1 MAQPKAASAAA
12 QLSLAASA
20 CIAGTIDVYCSIEN
34 ASFIGG
40 GAGDGGGGGG
50 GGDGG
55 DRAPGEGD
63 ERAGVGGPAAEGGEG
78 KLAPLLPRR
87 RPRRRRL
94 LRRVRRPGDQGWV
107 PGHLPRRL
115 HLHRTRRRNMR
126 ETSDRSSLGRVPLL
140 WSPKGSKQGWEAIVQ
155 EAERRQGA
163 EMGRAVGRRALHA
176 AGGVGRR
183 RPPRRV
189 QRRAQVRR
197 RRRVPGDGAH
207 RHPSGHSQGMLRA
220 FFAERPIF
228 FSSFQPDAARIMR
241 KLQDR
246 YPVYF
251 LTKGGTQVFADERRN
266 SLEAAVKLCVAGSLR
281 GIVSEARAV
290 LRQPSAIGR
299 IKEAGLSLLTYGQLN
314 NVPKAV
320 YLQQL
325 MGVDGVI
332 VDLVAEIAAA
342 VSEFAAAAAA
352 AVPVPERDSSSSYM
366 DGGGDVG
373 LLEMTSPA
381 ARTTASFSR
390 REDVSFLLRLTP
402 ELVQ

>member
-20 CIAGTIDVYCSIEN
+20 CIAGAEAAAMVGREGAPAMVAAAAMVVIGHRGKGMNALGSADPRLREVKEN
-34 ASFIGG
+34 SLRSFH
-40 GAGDGGGGGG
+40 AAA
-50 GGDGG
+50 
-55 DRAPGEGD
+55 RV
-63 ERAGVGGPAAEGGEG
+63 AGVSYVEFDVQTGASTIVQLNLNQMVTKDGYPVIFHDDFIFTEQDGEICG
-78 KLAPLLPRR
+78 
-87 RPRRRRL
+87 
-94 LRRVRRPGDQGWV
+94 RRVTDLRLDEFLSYGPQKDQSKAGK
-107 PGHLPRRL
+107 PLFRKL
-115 HLHRTRRRNMR
+115 N
-126 ETSDRSSLGRVPLL
+126 DGRVLRWDVQSDDAL
-140 WSPKGSKQGWEAIVQ
+140 CTLQ
-155 EAERRQGA
+155 EA
-163 EMGRAVGRRALHA
+163 LD
-176 AGGVGRR
+176 GVD
-183 RPPRRV
+183 RRV
-189 QRRAQVRR
+189 GFNVELKFDDDVVVFEHAK
-197 RRRVPGDGAH
+197 
-207 RHPSGHSQGMLRA
+207 
-220 FFAERPIF
+220 ERPIF

-266 SLEAAVKLCVAGSLR
+266 SLEAAVKLCVAGGLR

>member
-20 CIAGTIDVYCSIEN
+20 CIAGAEAAAMVGREGAPAMVAAAAMVVFGHRGKGMNALGSADPRLREVKEN
-34 ASFIGG
+34 SLRSFH
-40 GAGDGGGGGG
+40 AAA
-50 GGDGG
+50 
-55 DRAPGEGD
+55 RV
-63 ERAGVGGPAAEGGEG
+63 AGVSYVEFDVQVTKDGYPVIFHDDFIFTEQDGEICG
-78 KLAPLLPRR
+78 
-87 RPRRRRL
+87 
-94 LRRVRRPGDQGWV
+94 RRVTDLRLDEFLSYGPQKDQSKAGK
-107 PGHLPRRL
+107 PLFRKL
-115 HLHRTRRRNMR
+115 N
-126 ETSDRSSLGRVPLL
+126 DGRVVRWDVQSDDALCTL
-140 WSPKGSKQGWEAIVQ
+140 Q
-155 EAERRQGA
+155 EA
-163 EMGRAVGRRALHA
+163 LD
-176 AGGVGRR
+176 GVD
-183 RPPRRV
+183 RRV
-189 QRRAQVRR
+189 GFNVELKFDDDVVYREMELTGILQAILKV
-197 RRRVPGDGAH
+197 VFEHAK
-207 RHPSGHSQGMLRA
+207 
-220 FFAERPIF
+220 ERPIF

-266 SLEAAVKLCVAGSLR
+266 SLEAAVKLCVAGGLR

-373 LLEMTSPA
+373 LLETTSPA

>member
-20 CIAGTIDVYCSIEN
+20 CIAGAEAAAMVGREGAPAMVAAAAAAAMVVIGHRGKGMNALGSADPRLREVKEN
-34 ASFIGG
+34 SLRSFH
-40 GAGDGGGGGG
+40 AAA
-50 GGDGG
+50 
-55 DRAPGEGD
+55 RV
-63 ERAGVGGPAAEGGEG
+63 AGVSYVEFDVQVTKDGYPVIFHDDFIFTEQDGEICG
-78 KLAPLLPRR
+78 
-87 RPRRRRL
+87 
-94 LRRVRRPGDQGWV
+94 RRVTDLRLDEFLSYGPQKDQSKAGK
-107 PGHLPRRL
+107 PLFRKL
-115 HLHRTRRRNMR
+115 N
-126 ETSDRSSLGRVPLL
+126 DGRVLRWDVQSDDAL
-140 WSPKGSKQGWEAIVQ
+140 CTLQ
-155 EAERRQGA
+155 EA
-163 EMGRAVGRRALHA
+163 LD
-176 AGGVGRR
+176 GVD
-183 RPPRRV
+183 RRV
-189 QRRAQVRR
+189 GFNVELKFDDDVVVFEHAK
-197 RRRVPGDGAH
+197 
-207 RHPSGHSQGMLRA
+207 
-220 FFAERPIF
+220 ERPIF
-228 FSSFQPDAARIMR
+228 FSSFQPDATRIMR

-266 SLEAAVKLCVAGSLR
+266 SLEAAVKLCVAGGLR

-314 NVPKAV
+314 NLPKAV

-332 VDLVAEIAAA
+332 VDLVAEIGAA

-373 LLEMTSPA
+373 LLETTSPA

-390 REDVSFLLRLTP
+390 REDVSFLLRLIP